1 MGPGVTVTVAV
12 PLLPPALAVMVAG
25 PARAP
30 VTTPELDTVA
40 TPVLLEV
47 HVTVYPSTLCHLAS
61 FTVAVNVV
69 VDPDATL
76 LVAGDTVIVATG
88 ARLTVTVA
96 VPDLPS
102 LVAVMVAVPGATPVT
117 HTALIHRRHE

>member
-1 MGPGVTVTVAV
+1 MAV

-47 HVTVYPSTLCHLAS
+47 HVTVYPVNVVPLAS

-117 HTALIHRRHE
+117 TPP